1 MVSLVNLLSPC
12 FIFTVSKV
20 LVILLWNYLQ
30 ISKRFYGTKLFAQ
43 LQARPAKYFGI
54 KIETLSNTN
63 CRVRQR
69 LQCRPSS

>member
-1 MVSLVNLLSPC
+1 MVLLVNLLSPC

-43 LQARPAKYFGI
+43 LKARPAKYFGI
-54 KIETLSNTN
+54 KIET
-63 CRVRQR
+63 
-69 LQCRPSS
+69 

>member
-43 LQARPAKYFGI
+43 LKARPAKYFGI
-54 KIETLSNTN
+54 KIET
-63 CRVRQR
+63 
-69 LQCRPSS
+69 